1 MSAFELH
8 NQLLELHAER
18 ALAEETGVASIGSYM
33 ADLERDIARSHAA
46 FVGAAV
52 TEIASFRGAALGPEL
67 RLDANPGIPA
77 SARAAQARSHRR

>member
-1 MSAFELH
+1 MSAFDLH

-18 ALAEETGVASIGSYM
+18 ALAEETGVARIASYM

-52 TEIASFRGAALGPEL
+52 TEIASFRAQLSGPQV
-67 RLDANPGIPA
+67 G
-77 SARAAQARSHRR
+77 